1 MIFELYEKHWKVWM
15 FIPAVILVLSL
26 AVLMNNIA
34 TTGFILQ
41 RDVELSGGKMIT
53 LEVVPPVDMAKIQE
67 QAPNAVVHLTQGAT
81 TSLLVQIP
89 YDADENATISKISQ
103 AASVIGE
110 PTVSS
115 IGPVLG
121 DMFWRQTQIALVFAF
136 LLMAVFV
143 FILFRNIVAS
153 SMIILAATTDILAT
167 IAILS
172 ILGVNLSLAVLGAL
186 LMIIGY
192 SVDTNILLT
201 SALLKSRKEE
211 IPARL
216 AASVKTAI
224 TMLMTIMAALLA
236 IYFVSGAFVLEQ
248 IALVLIIGTLMDMPT
263 TWLGNV
269 GWLRWWL
276 ARGTKNDQ

>member
-1 MIFELYEKHWKVWM
+1 MIFQIYERYWKIWLI
-15 FIPAVILVLSL
+15 IPVAMLVLSL
-26 AVLMNNIA
+26 AVLLNNIA

-53 LEVVPPVDMAKIQE
+53 LEVVPPIDVAKIQE
-67 QAPNAVVHLTQGAT
+67 QVPEAVVHLTQGAT
-81 TSLLVQIP
+81 ASLLVQIP
-89 YDADENATISKISQ
+89 YEADENAAISKISQ
-103 AASVIGE
+103 AAAVIGE
-110 PTVSS
+110 PTVRSV
-115 IGPVLG
+115 GPVLG
-121 DMFWRQTQIALVFAF
+121 DMFWKQTQVALIAAF
-136 LLMAVFV
+136 LLMAIFV

-153 SMIILAATTDILAT
+153 SMVILAATTDILGT

-172 ILGVNLSLAVLGAL
+172 VLGVNLSLAVLGAL

-201 SALLKSRKEE
+201 SKLLKSRKEE
-211 IPARL
+211 IPERL
-216 AASVKTAI
+216 AAGVKTAI

-236 IYFVSGAFVLEQ
+236 IFFVSGAFVLEQ

-269 GWLRWWL
+269 GWLRWWM
-276 ARGTKNDQ
+276 ARRQKND